1 MIKILMLFKENL
13 NNSKELKEEIK
24 YFSKYKDILIASYDV
39 NKDMKLLELYNI
51 KELPALII
59 IKERQILDILEGDI
73 DILYLRNYL
82 SNLLNLNK

>member
-1 MIKILMLFKENL
+1 MLFKENL

-73 DILYLRNYL
+73 DILYLRDYL